1 MITDVIVM
9 AGGFGERLWPA
20 SSPSH
25 PKQFMALN
33 DNISF
38 LQDSLLRSLAL
49 KVPGRIIIVTRR
61 DIEAECARQ
70 VKALAKRSDDTEA
83 KKLLGDT
90 IVLAEPS
97 PKHTSAAIMS
107 GVELAKKLDKD
118 TSHVFLV
125 LTSDHVIKP
134 VEQFVRDCSNAASA
148 AQDGKFVC
156 FSIAPTEAST
166 GYGYIKAGED
176 LTGEGHTF
184 RIENFKEKPDKK
196 TAEEYLASGK
206 YFWNSGMFAFEGNM
220 FLNEMRSC
228 TPKVSAAFKAVE
240 QGPSP
245 ALRQIDGVYAVD
257 SWPELDTAYQSVP
270 SVAVDKSIAE
280 KSRNTAAVKATFTW
294 TDVGSWDTFS
304 ELCTNPAN
312 NAVVQVECSDNFVY
326 SDIPVSLCGVSG
338 LIVVE
343 KNGKLLVM
351 RKGASALVREAVR
364 KIEQ

>member
-1 MITDVIVM
+1 MITDVIIM

-49 KVPGRIIIVTRR
+49 KVPGRIVIVTRR
-61 DIEAECARQ
+61 DIETECARQ
-70 VKALAKRSDDTEA
+70 VKALAKRSDDSDA

-90 IVLAEPS
+90 VVLAEPS

-107 GVELAKKLDKD
+107 GVELVNKLDRN
-118 TSHVFLV
+118 TRHVFLV

-134 VEQFVRDCSNAASA
+134 AEQFVKDCLNAASA
-148 AQDGKFVC
+148 AENGKFVC
-156 FSIAPTEAST
+156 FSIAPTEPST

-184 RIENFKEKPDKK
+184 KIENFKEKPDKE
-196 TAEEYLASGK
+196 TARRYFDSGK
-206 YFWNSGMFAFEGNM
+206 YFWNSGMFAFEGRM
-220 FLNEMRSC
+220 FLDEMKSC
-228 TPKVSAAFKAVE
+228 TPKVSASFAGVE
-240 QGPSP
+240 KGPSP
-245 ALRQIDGVYAVD
+245 SLKQIDGVYALD
-257 SWPELDTAYQSVP
+257 SWPELDIAYQSVP

-280 KSRNTAAVKATFTW
+280 KSQNTAVVKASFSW

-304 ELCTNPAN
+304 ELCTNPSN
-312 NAVVQVECSDNFVY
+312 SAVVQVECSDNFVY

-351 RKGASALVREAVR
+351 KKGMSSLVREAVR